1 MEYENDV
8 VFSYVEQLSQGFL
21 NRNFTISNFAGKHAP
36 IEYKLKE
43 LKDIII
49 RKLDSHH
56 SWIDNLCDSQ

>member
-21 NRNFTISNFAGKHAP
+21 NRNFTISNFAGKHTP
-36 IEYKLKE
+36 IGYKLKE

-49 RKLDSHH
+49 RYYPE
-56 SWIDNLCDSQ
+56 